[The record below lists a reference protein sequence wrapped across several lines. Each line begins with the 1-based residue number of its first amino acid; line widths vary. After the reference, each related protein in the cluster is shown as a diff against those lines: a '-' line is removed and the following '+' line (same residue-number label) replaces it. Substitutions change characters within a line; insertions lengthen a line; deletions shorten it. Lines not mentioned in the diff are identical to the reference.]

1 MAKTA
6 TGLLSRDLE
15 FEIIG
20 DYTHPS
26 PLLQK
31 KGRNLFNPPL
41 WCSFGGR
48 PGTVGIVAGL
58 KKGQNIRNREGLWPQ
73 LTGKRASWP
82 VNKRCWV

>member
-26 PLLQK
+26 PLLQNK
-31 KGRNLFNPPL
+31 KGEICLIPH
-41 WCSFGGR
+41 SGAASEG
-48 PGTVGIVAGL
+48 VQ
-58 KKGQNIRNREGLWPQ
+58 GQL
-73 LTGKRASWP
+73 ASWLA
-82 VNKRCWV
+82 

>member
-6 TGLLSRDLE
+6 TGLLSRGLE

-31 KGRNLFNPPL
+31 KGEICLIPH
-41 WCSFGGR
+41 SGADSQG
-48 PGTVGIVAGL
+48 VQ
-58 KKGQNIRNREGLWPQ
+58 GQL
-73 LTGKRASWP
+73 ASWLA
-82 VNKRCWV
+82 